1 MMRMIRLLLVGTF
14 SLSLLAGAAPTFS
27 EDVAPIL
34 FENCTSCHRP
44 GQAGPFALQNYADAK
59 KRGAFLAAVTASG
72 YMPPWHAVS
81 GDVAFA
87 DDRRLSEAEIAT
99 LAAWVEAGMPEGD
112 PAKTPAL
119 PEFAEGW
126 QLGEPNLVAQMDK
139 PFAIPADG
147 PDIYKDFVL
156 NLDVNETQWVNA
168 IEYQPGA
175 RTAVHHVLGFL
186 VPADKFN
193 PEHPAANTGDGN
205 RVLTWA
211 VGTNPRILPE
221 DAAVR
226 VDPGMKL
233 VIQVHFHPSG
243 KKTEDLSRVAFH
255 FVDEAP
261 ARRVVEVQIPPA
273 FGQLSGIRVP
283 AGTDRYSLRETFE
296 LPVDVRAFAV
306 FPHAHYIGKEFKM
319 TAQLP
324 SGETKLIMDVPDYDF
339 AWQEYYYLKEPL
351 VLPAGTK
358 VTSYIRWDNTA
369 DNPKNPYSP
378 PQEIKWGLFSEDE
391 MGSIILDVVAV
402 RQEDEEVL
410 MKAQRDRRNLSAAAF
425 YLSTDGEFFKGKRNT
440 PGKRAKGLAMKVLG
454 QFDRDGD
461 GSFSDDERSAAWA
474 YLNAQGVEGGAEI
487 GSDD

>member
-1 MMRMIRLLLVGTF
+1 MG
-14 SLSLLAGAAPTFS
+14 
-27 EDVAPIL
+27 
-34 FENCTSCHRP
+34 
-44 GQAGPFALQNYADAK
+44 
-59 KRGAFLAAVTASG
+59 
-72 YMPPWHAVS
+72 
-81 GDVAFA
+81 
-87 DDRRLSEAEIAT
+87 
-99 LAAWVEAGMPEGD
+99 
-112 PAKTPAL
+112 
-119 PEFAEGW
+119 
-126 QLGEPNLVAQMDK
+126 K

-156 NLDVNETQWVNA
+156 DLDVDKTQWVNA

-175 RTAVHHVLGFL
+175 RSTVHHALGFL
-186 VPADKFN
+186 VPADKFDPKN
-193 PEHPAANTGDGN
+193 PSANTGDGN
-205 RVLTWA
+205 RVLSWA
-211 VGTNPRILPE
+211 LGTNPRILPE
-221 DAAVR
+221 DVAVR
-226 VDPGMKL
+226 IEPGMKL
-233 VIQVHFHPSG
+233 VMQVHFHPSG
-243 KKTEDLSRVAFH
+243 KKEQELSKVAFH
-255 FVDEAP
+255 FADGAP
-261 ARRVVEVQIPPA
+261 PRQYVEVQIPPA

-324 SGETKLIMDVPDYDF
+324 SGETKLIMNVPDYDF

-402 RQEDEEVL
+402 RQEDEEML
-410 MKAQRDRRNLSAAAF
+410 IKAQRDRRNLSAAAF
-425 YLSTDGEFFKGKRNT
+425 YLSTNGEFFTGKRNT

-461 GSFSDDERSAAWA
+461 GSLSDDERSAAWA